1 MASLHEQE
9 FLVQPVQAVVAE
21 AVVVLVVVVALVVVF
36 ILPLFPQTL
45 YFLG

>member
-21 AVVVLVVVVALVVVF
+21 AIVVLVLVMVVVF
-36 ILPLFPQTL
+36 LLPLFPQTL